1 MNIQR
6 QGEDHPP
13 VETIAQRH
21 SNIFEIFTERN
32 VIVCGKGKSE
42 VSAKD
47 TSERMNIDAATESG
61 KQTDELDLHREEIV

>member
-42 VSAKD
+42 VSEKD
-47 TSERMNIDAATESG
+47 RSERMNIDAATESG